1 MKKDGFWRWSER
13 SWWDAKRDW
22 RKASTIVAGVDVGSV
37 SSKAVVLVD
46 GEVYAWS
53 LLRTGHS
60 SPDSAVAALRAALEG
75 TDLPQD
81 KIVFIVG
88 TGYGR
93 VNVPFADRTVS
104 EISCHARGANFIFG
118 NAVRTVLDIGGQ
130 DCKAIRCDADGRVK
144 NFVMNDKCA
153 AGTGRGMEVFADI
166 LGVSVEE
173 IGEVS
178 LRVEEEPA
186 PVSATC
192 VVFARSEALSLLRK
206 GWSKEKVAAAYCAAM
221 SRRLLSLLK
230 RVGVERE
237 VAVTG
242 GLSKNEG
249 VVRRLEDLLGFGVL
263 RVPQD
268 ERYDAQIVGALG
280 AALFAHN
287 FLTGRAKNRTT

>member
-1 MKKDGFWRWSER
+1 MKGKEFWRWSER
-13 SWWDAKRDW
+13 SWRSTERRWYE
-22 RKASTIVAGVDVGSV
+22 ASAIVAGVDVGSV

-46 GEVYAWS
+46 GKVYAWS

-81 KIVFIVG
+81 KIAFIVG

-93 VNVPFADRTVS
+93 VNIPFADRTMS
-104 EISCHARGANFIFG
+104 EISCHARGANFVFG
-118 NAVRTVLDIGGQ
+118 DAVRTVLDIGGQ
-130 DCKAIRCDADGRVK
+130 DCKAIRCDAEGRVK

-173 IGEVS
+173 MGEVS
-178 LRVEEEPA
+178 LRVQEEPA

-192 VVFARSEALSLLRK
+192 VVFARSEALSLLRN

-249 VVRRLEDLLGFGVL
+249 VVRRLEGLLGFGVL

-280 AALFAHN
+280 AALFAHDS
-287 FLTGRAKNRTT
+287 LTSRDRNSAT

>member
-1 MKKDGFWRWSER
+1 MREEEFWRWSER
-13 SWWDAKRDW
+13 SWRDTKRRW
-22 RKASTIVAGVDVGSV
+22 HKTSAIAAGVDVGSV

-75 TDLPQD
+75 ADLPQE
-81 KIVFIVG
+81 KIAFVVG

-93 VNVPFADRTVS
+93 VNVPFADRTMS

-118 NAVRTVLDIGGQ
+118 DAVRTVLDIGGQ
-130 DCKAIRCDADGRVK
+130 DCKAIRCDAGGRVK

-173 IGEVS
+173 IGKVS
-178 LRVEEEPA
+178 LKVEEEPP

-221 SRRLLSLLK
+221 SHRLLSLLK
-230 RVGVERE
+230 RVGIERE

-242 GLSKNEG
+242 GLSKNDG
-249 VVRRLEDLLGFGVL
+249 VVRRLENLLGYGVL

-280 AALFAHN
+280 AALFAHD
-287 FLTGRAKNRTT
+287 FLTRRDRNRTT